1 MMINF
6 VLSVFIHTKLRA
18 GGGINFPI
26 TEKSCH
32 QRARRRRRDGEREE
46 AKSLLKFASRK
57 LVTVN
62 SVGGTTIQLK
72 QIEST
77 NHFHCFV
84 GNPKQREKHF
94 LPSICATLFP
104 RWEEIV
110 QFTWGGSS
118 YIKLQRWTLS
128 ENIRLDWII
137 LKENNISLKFKSQDR
152 GINNKYRYITCIRF
166 IQVFRFVLI
175 VIHDIIKLP

>member
-1 MMINF
+1 MTWKIPLYLRLRTETRPLRVSWLMMINF

-32 QRARRRRRDGEREE
+32 QRARRRRRRDGKREE

-84 GNPKQREKHF
+84 RNPKQREKHF

-104 RWEEIV
+104 RWEQIV

-128 ENIRLDWII
+128 VWEHSTGLDY
-137 LKENNISLKFKSQDR
+137 FK
-152 GINNKYRYITCIRF
+152 T
-166 IQVFRFVLI
+166 
-175 VIHDIIKLP
+175 

>member
-18 GGGINFPI
+18 EGGINFPI

-32 QRARRRRRDGEREE
+32 QRARRTTRRDGEREE
-46 AKSLLKFASRK
+46 AKSLVKFASRK

-62 SVGGTTIQLK
+62 SVGVGGTKIQLK
-72 QIEST
+72 QWKST
-77 NHFHCFV
+77 NHCTDCLLEIFY
-84 GNPKQREKHF
+84 PKQRNSFF

-137 LKENNISLKFKSQDR
+137 LKENNIS
-152 GINNKYRYITCIRF
+152 
-166 IQVFRFVLI
+166 FR
-175 VIHDIIKLP
+175 